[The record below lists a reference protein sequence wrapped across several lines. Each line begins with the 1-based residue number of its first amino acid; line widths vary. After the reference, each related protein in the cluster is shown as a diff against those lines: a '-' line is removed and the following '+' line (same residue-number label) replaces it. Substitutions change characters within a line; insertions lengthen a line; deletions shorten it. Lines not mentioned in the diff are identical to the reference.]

1 MAVAKYQGPERRDY
15 MRLGAD
21 CAVDYVKLSGDL
33 KPVRDIADNSYS
45 KDISASG
52 IKIVTSEKIT
62 VGSFLELHI
71 KIPSVNRFLTAIG
84 KVMRCEMEGKKNFRI
99 AISFVWINKR
109 DRELMDEYVKSK
121 RLEKL
126 RSEIKE

>member
-1 MAVAKYQGPERRDY
+1 MAVDKYQGPERRDY

-21 CAVDYVKLSGDL
+21 CVVNYVKLSGDL
-33 KPVRDIADNSYS
+33 KPIRDIVDSTYS

-52 IKIVTSEKIT
+52 IKIVTSEKVA

-71 KIPSVNRFLTAIG
+71 KIPSVNRFLIAIG
-84 KVMRCEMEGKKNFRI
+84 KVMRCEMKGKKNFGI

-109 DRELMDEYVKSK
+109 NSELMNEYVKSK